1 MYVSHIPRTPT
12 CQYEFIALWFSKFGT
27 CIFQNSLLKDSFHNS
42 CNQIIYGHDVESIV
56 IDTMQPW
63 LHRRSSA
70 TMVLTMKDKMIFRFY
85 TERFQLLVRSLS
97 QEIIDGANIIS
108 RTPPP
113 PPPKKKKKK
122 KKALQHIN
130 NNKLLHIHTEN
141 IWTQHSPVTKQN
153 GQYIMTGFLSK
164 YSVVLAIIICLP
176 AVPNNE
182 WSGMHINIVSIYCL
196 EEPGTAN
203 W

>member
-1 MYVSHIPRTPT
+1 MFVAHKPRTPT
-12 CQYEFIALWFSKFGT
+12 CQYEFIALWFFKFAT
-27 CIFQNSLLKDSFHNS
+27 CIFQNSWLKDSFHNS

-70 TMVLTMKDKMIFRFY
+70 TMVLTMKDKRIFRFY
-85 TERFQLLVRSLS
+85 TGRFQLLVRSLS

-108 RTPPP
+108 RIPA
-113 PPPKKKKKK
+113 PPKKKTKKTQT
-122 KKALQHIN
+122 LQHIN
-130 NNKLLHIHTEN
+130 HNILLHIHTEN

-153 GQYIMTGFLSK
+153 GQYIMTGFLCK
-164 YSVVLAIIICLP
+164 YSVVLVIIICLP
-176 AVPNNE
+176 AVHNNK